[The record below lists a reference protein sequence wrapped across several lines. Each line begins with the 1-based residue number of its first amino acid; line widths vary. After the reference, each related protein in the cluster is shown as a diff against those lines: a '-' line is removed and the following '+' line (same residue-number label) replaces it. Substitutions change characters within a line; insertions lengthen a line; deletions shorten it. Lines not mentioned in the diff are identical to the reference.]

1 MATFWIAVAT
11 AAVTAVIS
19 GIPPSV
25 IALVKH
31 RQLAMSE
38 QQRGELTRDNDFHQR
53 TEAALTRALST
64 DPTQRDIGL
73 AGLVE
78 LRDSRLSTPE
88 RAAHIQTL
96 IDRINLT
103 LLGKTLVE
111 VSEWTAI
118 QNETRPKQVVPEPG
132 NDPYSRALHAMM
144 TAHDQRD
151 QELTSKIKEANEQ
164 LRKMGLNMIN
174 GISTGDGFVPD
185 AVKGLRPRDDR

>member
-25 IALVKH
+25 IALIKH
-31 RQLAMSE
+31 RQLVESE
-38 QQRGELTRDNDFHQR
+38 RQRDELTRDNEFHQR
-53 TEAALTRALST
+53 KEAALTRALST

-78 LRDSRLSTPE
+78 LRDSPLSTPE

-103 LLGKTLVE
+103 LLGRTLVE
-111 VSEWTAI
+111 VAEWTAI
-118 QNETRPKQVVPEPG
+118 QNETRPSQVVPPPG

-144 TAHDQRD
+144 TAHRQRD
-151 QELTSKIKEANEQ
+151 QELTSKIKESNEQ

-185 AVKGLRPRDDR
+185 AVKGLRPRDGH